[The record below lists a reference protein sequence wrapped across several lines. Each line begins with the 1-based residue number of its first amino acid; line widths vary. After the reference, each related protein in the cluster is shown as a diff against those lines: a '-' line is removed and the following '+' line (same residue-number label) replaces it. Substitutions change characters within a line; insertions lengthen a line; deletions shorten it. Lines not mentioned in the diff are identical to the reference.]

1 LSAQLCDMVIINTC
15 SVRATAETR
24 IFGRLGFYAGLKK
37 VRNAAPDAKTRS
49 MEEAAAYVEKNGP
62 VPLTVVVMG
71 CMAERLLKS
80 LQKDF
85 PVVDYVV
92 GTYAKNKFGDI
103 ISAVEEGKSPV
114 PIEEDPVY
122 TFAPVS
128 YEEGAFSTFVP
139 IMHGCNNFCT
149 YCIVPYVR
157 GREVSRPVDEIL
169 AELDVLS
176 SRGVKEI
183 TLLGQNVNSYRGA
196 FSKGATVGVTGDAS
210 ANSTPVG
217 ATASGTASASGTPV
231 SIQNAAYA
239 NGTPVSVT
247 GRAYADGAAVG
258 KSGGASAD
266 GAEVGVTNAAF
277 ANSTPVGST
286 NAAFANRAPVSVTG
300 RAYADG
306 VDVGI
311 QNAASA
317 NSTPVGSTASGTA
330 NANGAPVG
338 STNVASANGVPVS
351 KTADV
356 SANNANGAPVSTSD
370 TANADQAP
378 VSVTANGTPVSTTN
392 AASANRAPVNIPN
405 VAYANNANSTPVSV
419 TGAASANSTPVS
431 TTNAAS
437 ANSTPVSV
445 TGNASANSA
454 STPITFPQL
463 LKLMLSHIEKT
474 ASPIR
479 WIRFESSNPK
489 DFSDELIETIAQ
501 TAKRAEENPES
512 PTICRGLHIAV
523 QHGSSRILKLM
534 NRRYTREAYLELVK
548 KIREKIPGIQLSTDI
563 MLGFPGESEEDFE
576 EAYSLMKEVRY
587 ESAFMYYFNPRE
599 GTPAAKM
606 DGQID
611 LETKKERLQKIIDLQ
626 LKITTDVMQERVG
639 KTITVLADIIS
650 RDDKTELLGKT
661 EQNER
666 VAFKGKPSLIGHF
679 VKVHLDSLNGNT
691 FRGTLI
697 E

>member
-1 LSAQLCDMVIINTC
+1 MSAQLCDMVIINTC

-196 FSKGATVGVTGDAS
+196 FSKGVASSADGGAVGKGATVGTTNVAYANGAPVGTTNAAS
-210 ANSTPVG
+210 ANGTPVSTTATGTPVGSTANSTPVGSTNGAPVGSTNAAYATSTPVG
-217 ATASGTASASGTPV
+217 ATASGTA
-231 SIQNAAYA
+231 NANTANSTANA

-247 GRAYADGAAVG
+247 
-258 KSGGASAD
+258 
-266 GAEVGVTNAAF
+266 
-277 ANSTPVGST
+277 
-286 NAAFANRAPVSVTG
+286 
-300 RAYADG
+300 
-306 VDVGI
+306 
-311 QNAASA
+311 NAASA
-317 NSTPVGSTASGTA
+317 NSTPVGSTNAAYANRVQVSATA
-330 NANGAPVG
+330 NGTPVG
-338 STNVASANGVPVS
+338 TTADASANGVLVS
-351 KTADV
+351 ITADV
-356 SANNANGAPVSTSD
+356 SANNAD
-370 TANADQAP
+370 TIN
-378 VSVTANGTPVSTTN
+378 
-392 AASANRAPVNIPN
+392 
-405 VAYANNANSTPVSV
+405 
-419 TGAASANSTPVS
+419 
-431 TTNAAS
+431 
-437 ANSTPVSV
+437 
-445 TGNASANSA
+445 
-454 STPITFPQL
+454 FPQL
-463 LKLMLSHIEKT
+463 LQTICTHIEKT
-474 ASPIR
+474 KSPIR

-501 TAKRAEENPES
+501 SAKRAEENPES

-534 NRRYTREAYLELVK
+534 NRRYTREAYLALVK

>member
-1 LSAQLCDMVIINTC
+1 MTYFFETYGCEMNIAESASIEQILISRGWKKALSAQLCDMAIINTC

-62 VPLTVVVMG
+62 VPLTLVVMG

-196 FSKGATVGVTGDAS
+196 FSKGVASSADGAAVSNTNAAFANGAPVGASGDAFANGALVS
-210 ANSTPVG
+210 STANSTPVG
-217 ATASGTASASGTPV
+217 ASASGDV
-231 SIQNAAYA
+231 FA
-239 NGTPVSVT
+239 NG
-247 GRAYADGAAVG
+247 ALVG
-258 KSGGASAD
+258 N
-266 GAEVGVTNAAF
+266 TNVAF
-277 ANSTPVGST
+277 ANEALVSST
-286 NAAFANRAPVSVTG
+286 
-300 RAYADG
+300 AD
-306 VDVGI
+306 
-311 QNAASA
+311 ASA
-317 NSTPVGSTASGTA
+317 N
-330 NANGAPVG
+330 
-338 STNVASANGVPVS
+338 
-351 KTADV
+351 
-356 SANNANGAPVSTSD
+356 
-370 TANADQAP
+370 
-378 VSVTANGTPVSTTN
+378 TT
-392 AASANRAPVNIPN
+392 
-405 VAYANNANSTPVSV
+405 
-419 TGAASANSTPVS
+419 
-431 TTNAAS
+431 
-437 ANSTPVSV
+437 
-445 TGNASANSA
+445 
-454 STPITFPQL
+454 ITFPQL
-463 LKLMLSHIEKT
+463 LQTICSHIEKT
-474 ASPIR
+474 KSPIR

-563 MLGFPGESEEDFE
+563 MLGFPGETEEDFE

-599 GTPAAKM
+599 GTPAEKM
-606 DGQID
+606 DGQIY

-661 EQNER
+661 EENER
-666 VAFKGKPSLIGHF
+666 VAFKGSPSLIGHF

>member
-1 LSAQLCDMVIINTC
+1 MTYFFETYGCEMNIAESASIEQILISRGWKKALSAQLCDMVIINTC

-196 FSKGATVGVTGDAS
+196 FSKGVAS
-210 ANSTPVG
+210 
-217 ATASGTASASGTPV
+217 
-231 SIQNAAYA
+231 
-239 NGTPVSVT
+239 
-247 GRAYADGAAVG
+247 
-258 KSGGASAD
+258 SAD
-266 GAEVGVTNAAF
+266 GA
-277 ANSTPVGST
+277 
-286 NAAFANRAPVSVTG
+286 
-300 RAYADG
+300 
-306 VDVGI
+306 DVG
-311 QNAASA
+311 
-317 NSTPVGSTASGTA
+317 
-330 NANGAPVG
+330 
-338 STNVASANGVPVS
+338 
-351 KTADV
+351 
-356 SANNANGAPVSTSD
+356 TSD

-378 VSVTANGTPVSTTN
+378 VSATASGTANANGTPV
-392 AASANRAPVNIPN
+392 
-405 VAYANNANSTPVSV
+405 
-419 TGAASANSTPVS
+419 GAT
-431 TTNAAS
+431 
-437 ANSTPVSV
+437 V
-445 TGNASANSA
+445 TGNTSANSA

-463 LKLMLSHIEKT
+463 LQTICAHIEKT

-501 TAKRAEENPES
+501 SAKRAEENPGS

-534 NRRYTREAYLELVK
+534 NRHYTREAYLELVK

-611 LETKKERLQKIIDLQ
+611 LETKKDRLQKIIDLQ

>member
-1 LSAQLCDMVIINTC
+1 MSAQLCDMVIINTC

-169 AELDVLS
+169 SELDVLS

-196 FSKGATVGVTGDAS
+196 FSKGVASSADGAAVSNTNVAFANEATVSASGDAS
-210 ANSTPVG
+210 AN
-217 ATASGTASASGTPV
+217 AT
-231 SIQNAAYA
+231 
-239 NGTPVSVT
+239 
-247 GRAYADGAAVG
+247 
-258 KSGGASAD
+258 
-266 GAEVGVTNAAF
+266 
-277 ANSTPVGST
+277 
-286 NAAFANRAPVSVTG
+286 
-300 RAYADG
+300 
-306 VDVGI
+306 
-311 QNAASA
+311 
-317 NSTPVGSTASGTA
+317 
-330 NANGAPVG
+330 
-338 STNVASANGVPVS
+338 
-351 KTADV
+351 
-356 SANNANGAPVSTSD
+356 
-370 TANADQAP
+370 
-378 VSVTANGTPVSTTN
+378 
-392 AASANRAPVNIPN
+392 
-405 VAYANNANSTPVSV
+405 
-419 TGAASANSTPVS
+419 
-431 TTNAAS
+431 
-437 ANSTPVSV
+437 
-445 TGNASANSA
+445 
-454 STPITFPQL
+454 ITFPQL
-463 LKLMLSHIEKT
+463 LKTICSHIEKT

-501 TAKRAEENPES
+501 SAKRAEENPES

-563 MLGFPGESEEDFE
+563 MLGFPGETEEDFA

-611 LETKKERLQKIIDLQ
+611 LETKKDRLQKIIDLQ
-626 LKITTDVMQERVG
+626 LKITTDVMQKRVG

>member
-1 LSAQLCDMVIINTC
+1 MTYFFETYGCEMNIAESASIEQILISRGWKKALSAQLCDMVIINTC

-196 FSKGATVGVTGDAS
+196 FSKGAAS
-210 ANSTPVG
+210 S
-217 ATASGTASASGTPV
+217 
-231 SIQNAAYA
+231 
-239 NGTPVSVT
+239 
-247 GRAYADGAAVG
+247 ADGAAVG
-258 KSGGASAD
+258 
-266 GAEVGVTNAAF
+266 V
-277 ANSTPVGST
+277 
-286 NAAFANRAPVSVTG
+286 
-300 RAYADG
+300 
-306 VDVGI
+306 
-311 QNAASA
+311 
-317 NSTPVGSTASGTA
+317 
-330 NANGAPVG
+330 
-338 STNVASANGVPVS
+338 
-351 KTADV
+351 
-356 SANNANGAPVSTSD
+356 
-370 TANADQAP
+370 
-378 VSVTANGTPVSTTN
+378 TN
-392 AASANRAPVNIPN
+392 AASANRAPVSVTGGAYADG
-405 VAYANNANSTPVSV
+405 VAVGKTADISANGVPVSIQNATSANGTPVSSTNTASANNAN
-419 TGAASANSTPVS
+419 
-431 TTNAAS
+431 
-437 ANSTPVSV
+437 
-445 TGNASANSA
+445 

-463 LKLMLSHIEKT
+463 LQTICAHIEKT
-474 ASPIR
+474 KSPIR

-501 TAKRAEENPES
+501 SAKRAEENPES

>member
-1 LSAQLCDMVIINTC
+1 MTYFFETYGCEMNIAESASIEQILISRGWKKALSAQLCDMAIINTC

-62 VPLTVVVMG
+62 VPLTLVVMG

-196 FSKGATVGVTGDAS
+196 FSKGGGSSADGVAVGSTNDAS
-210 ANSTPVG
+210 ANST
-217 ATASGTASASGTPV
+217 T
-231 SIQNAAYA
+231 
-239 NGTPVSVT
+239 
-247 GRAYADGAAVG
+247 
-258 KSGGASAD
+258 
-266 GAEVGVTNAAF
+266 
-277 ANSTPVGST
+277 
-286 NAAFANRAPVSVTG
+286 
-300 RAYADG
+300 
-306 VDVGI
+306 
-311 QNAASA
+311 
-317 NSTPVGSTASGTA
+317 
-330 NANGAPVG
+330 
-338 STNVASANGVPVS
+338 
-351 KTADV
+351 
-356 SANNANGAPVSTSD
+356 
-370 TANADQAP
+370 
-378 VSVTANGTPVSTTN
+378 
-392 AASANRAPVNIPN
+392 
-405 VAYANNANSTPVSV
+405 
-419 TGAASANSTPVS
+419 
-431 TTNAAS
+431 
-437 ANSTPVSV
+437 
-445 TGNASANSA
+445 
-454 STPITFPQL
+454 ITFPQL
-463 LKLMLSHIEKT
+463 LQTICAHIEKT
-474 ASPIR
+474 KSPIR

-534 NRRYTREAYLELVK
+534 NRRYTREAYMELVK

-563 MLGFPGESEEDFE
+563 MLGFPGETEEDFA

-611 LETKKERLQKIIDLQ
+611 LETKKDRLQKIIDLQ

-661 EQNER
+661 EENER
-666 VAFKGKPSLIGHF
+666 VAFKGSPSLIGHF

-691 FRGTLI
+691 FRGTLVK
-697 E
+697 

>member
-1 LSAQLCDMVIINTC
+1 M
-15 SVRATAETR
+15 
-24 IFGRLGFYAGLKK
+24 
-37 VRNAAPDAKTRS
+37 
-49 MEEAAAYVEKNGP
+49 
-62 VPLTVVVMG
+62 
-71 CMAERLLKS
+71 
-80 LQKDF
+80 
-85 PVVDYVV
+85 
-92 GTYAKNKFGDI
+92 
-103 ISAVEEGKSPV
+103 EEGKSPV

-196 FSKGATVGVTGDAS
+196 FSKGGAS
-210 ANSTPVG
+210 S
-217 ATASGTASASGTPV
+217 
-231 SIQNAAYA
+231 
-239 NGTPVSVT
+239 
-247 GRAYADGAAVG
+247 ADGAAVG
-258 KSGGASAD
+258 KSG
-266 GAEVGVTNAAF
+266 V
-277 ANSTPVGST
+277 
-286 NAAFANRAPVSVTG
+286 AFANRAAVSKT
-300 RAYADG
+300 AD
-306 VDVGI
+306 
-311 QNAASA
+311 
-317 NSTPVGSTASGTA
+317 
-330 NANGAPVG
+330 
-338 STNVASANGVPVS
+338 ASANGVPVS
-351 KTADV
+351 ITADV
-356 SANNANGAPVSTSD
+356 SANNAD
-370 TANADQAP
+370 TIN
-378 VSVTANGTPVSTTN
+378 
-392 AASANRAPVNIPN
+392 
-405 VAYANNANSTPVSV
+405 
-419 TGAASANSTPVS
+419 
-431 TTNAAS
+431 
-437 ANSTPVSV
+437 
-445 TGNASANSA
+445 
-454 STPITFPQL
+454 FPQL
-463 LKLMLSHIEKT
+463 LQTICAHIEKT
-474 ASPIR
+474 KSPIR

-501 TAKRAEENPES
+501 TAKRAEENPEN

-563 MLGFPGESEEDFE
+563 MLGFPGETEEDFE

>member
-1 LSAQLCDMVIINTC
+1 MTYFFETYGCEMNIAESASIEQILISRGWKKALSAQLCDMAIINTC

-37 VRNAAPDAKTRS
+37 VRNATPDAKTRS

-62 VPLTVVVMG
+62 VPLTLVVMG

-183 TLLGQNVNSYRGA
+183 TLLGQNVNSYRGVLCA
-196 FSKGATVGVTGDAS
+196 RGDASAAGATLGVTGDAS
-210 ANSTPVG
+210 AN
-217 ATASGTASASGTPV
+217 
-231 SIQNAAYA
+231 N
-239 NGTPVSVT
+239 VSV
-247 GRAYADGAAVG
+247 G
-258 KSGGASAD
+258 K
-266 GAEVGVTNAAF
+266 T
-277 ANSTPVGST
+277 
-286 NAAFANRAPVSVTG
+286 
-300 RAYADG
+300 
-306 VDVGI
+306 VD
-311 QNAASA
+311 
-317 NSTPVGSTASGTA
+317 
-330 NANGAPVG
+330 
-338 STNVASANGVPVS
+338 
-351 KTADV
+351 
-356 SANNANGAPVSTSD
+356 
-370 TANADQAP
+370 
-378 VSVTANGTPVSTTN
+378 
-392 AASANRAPVNIPN
+392 
-405 VAYANNANSTPVSV
+405 
-419 TGAASANSTPVS
+419 
-431 TTNAAS
+431 
-437 ANSTPVSV
+437 
-445 TGNASANSA
+445 ASANSA
-454 STPITFPQL
+454 SLGVTGDASANTITFPQL

-474 ASPIR
+474 KSPIR

-501 TAKRAEENPES
+501 TAKRAEENPGS

-534 NRRYTREAYLELVK
+534 NRRYTRETYMELVK

-563 MLGFPGESEEDFE
+563 MLGFPGETEEDFA

-611 LETKKERLQKIIDLQ
+611 LETKKDRLQKIIDLQ
-626 LKITTDVMQERVG
+626 LKITTDVMQDRVG

-661 EQNER
+661 EENER
-666 VAFKGKPSLIGHF
+666 VAFKGSSSLIGHF

-691 FRGTLI
+691 FRGTLVK
-697 E
+697 

>member
-1 LSAQLCDMVIINTC
+1 MSAQLCDMVIINTC

-196 FSKGATVGVTGDAS
+196 VSKGVASSADGVAVGKGAAVSVTGDAS
-210 ANSTPVG
+210 ANG
-217 ATASGTASASGTPV
+217 APV
-231 SIQNAAYA
+231 SSTNATPA

-247 GRAYADGAAVG
+247 GGAYADGADVG
-258 KSGGASAD
+258 IQNAAYANGDASAN
-266 GAEVGVTNAAF
+266 GT
-277 ANSTPVGST
+277 
-286 NAAFANRAPVSVTG
+286 PVSVTDG
-300 RAYADG
+300 ASADG

-311 QNAASA
+311 QNAAY
-317 NSTPVGSTASGTA
+317 
-330 NANGAPVG
+330 
-338 STNVASANGVPVS
+338 
-351 KTADV
+351 
-356 SANNANGAPVSTSD
+356 
-370 TANADQAP
+370 
-378 VSVTANGTPVSTTN
+378 ANGTLVGAT
-392 AASANRAPVNIPN
+392 AS
-405 VAYANNANSTPVSV
+405 
-419 TGAASANSTPVS
+419 
-431 TTNAAS
+431 
-437 ANSTPVSV
+437 
-445 TGNASANSA
+445 GNASANSA
-454 STPITFPQL
+454 PVSTTANSAPITFPQL
-463 LKLMLSHIEKT
+463 LQTICAHIEKT
-474 ASPIR
+474 KSPIR

-501 TAKRAEENPES
+501 SAKRAEENPES

-563 MLGFPGESEEDFE
+563 MLGFPGESEEDFA

-611 LETKKERLQKIIDLQ
+611 LETKKDRLQKIIDLQ
-626 LKITTDVMQERVG
+626 LKITTDVMQKRVG

>member
-1 LSAQLCDMVIINTC
+1 MTYFFETYGCEMNIAESASIEQILISRGWKKALSAQLCDMVIINTC

-183 TLLGQNVNSYRGA
+183 TLLGQNVNSYRGTV
-196 FSKGATVGVTGDAS
+196 SKGVAS
-210 ANSTPVG
+210 S
-217 ATASGTASASGTPV
+217 
-231 SIQNAAYA
+231 
-239 NGTPVSVT
+239 
-247 GRAYADGAAVG
+247 ADGAAVG
-258 KSGGASAD
+258 ITGEAS
-266 GAEVGVTNAAF
+266 
-277 ANSTPVGST
+277 
-286 NAAFANRAPVSVTG
+286 
-300 RAYADG
+300 ADG

-311 QNAASA
+311 
-317 NSTPVGSTASGTA
+317 P
-330 NANGAPVG
+330 
-338 STNVASANGVPVS
+338 
-351 KTADV
+351 
-356 SANNANGAPVSTSD
+356 
-370 TANADQAP
+370 
-378 VSVTANGTPVSTTN
+378 N

-405 VAYANNANSTPVSV
+405 VAYANNA
-419 TGAASANSTPVS
+419 
-431 TTNAAS
+431 
-437 ANSTPVSV
+437 

-454 STPITFPQL
+454 NRTPVGATVTGDASANSSPVSATANSTPVGATANGTPVSATANSTLVGATASGTANANGAPVGSTNVAYENRAPVGSTNAAYENRAPVSATANSTPITFPQL
-463 LKLMLSHIEKT
+463 LQTICAHIEKT
-474 ASPIR
+474 KSPIR

>member
-1 LSAQLCDMVIINTC
+1 MTYFFETYGCEMNIAESASIEQILISRGWKKALSAQLCDMVIINTC

-196 FSKGATVGVTGDAS
+196 FSKGVASSADGVVVGATNAASANGAPVSVTGDAS
-210 ANSTPVG
+210 ANG
-217 ATASGTASASGTPV
+217 APV
-231 SIQNAAYA
+231 STTNAASA

-247 GRAYADGAAVG
+247 GD
-258 KSGGASAD
+258 
-266 GAEVGVTNAAF
+266 
-277 ANSTPVGST
+277 
-286 NAAFANRAPVSVTG
+286 
-300 RAYADG
+300 
-306 VDVGI
+306 
-311 QNAASA
+311 
-317 NSTPVGSTASGTA
+317 
-330 NANGAPVG
+330 
-338 STNVASANGVPVS
+338 ASANGVPVS

-356 SANNANGAPVSTSD
+356 SANGVPVSKTADVSANGVPVSI
-370 TANADQAP
+370 TAD
-378 VSVTANGTPVSTTN
+378 VS
-392 AASANRAPVNIPN
+392 
-405 VAYANNANSTPVSV
+405 ANNADTIN
-419 TGAASANSTPVS
+419 
-431 TTNAAS
+431 
-437 ANSTPVSV
+437 
-445 TGNASANSA
+445 
-454 STPITFPQL
+454 FPQL
-463 LKLMLSHIEKT
+463 LQTICAHIEKT
-474 ASPIR
+474 KSPIR

>member
-1 LSAQLCDMVIINTC
+1 
-15 SVRATAETR
+15 
-24 IFGRLGFYAGLKK
+24 
-37 VRNAAPDAKTRS
+37 
-49 MEEAAAYVEKNGP
+49 
-62 VPLTVVVMG
+62 
-71 CMAERLLKS
+71 
-80 LQKDF
+80 
-85 PVVDYVV
+85 
-92 GTYAKNKFGDI
+92 
-103 ISAVEEGKSPV
+103 
-114 PIEEDPVY
+114 
-122 TFAPVS
+122 
-128 YEEGAFSTFVP
+128 
-139 IMHGCNNFCT
+139 
-149 YCIVPYVR
+149 
-157 GREVSRPVDEIL
+157 
-169 AELDVLS
+169 
-176 SRGVKEI
+176 

-196 FSKGATVGVTGDAS
+196 FSKGVASSADGAAVGKGAT
-210 ANSTPVG
+210 VG
-217 ATASGTASASGTPV
+217 ATASGTPVGVTGGAYADGVPV
-231 SIQNAAYA
+231 SITADVSA
-239 NGTPVSVT
+239 NGTPVSATAT
-247 GRAYADGAAVG
+247 GD
-258 KSGGASAD
+258 
-266 GAEVGVTNAAF
+266 
-277 ANSTPVGST
+277 
-286 NAAFANRAPVSVTG
+286 
-300 RAYADG
+300 
-306 VDVGI
+306 
-311 QNAASA
+311 
-317 NSTPVGSTASGTA
+317 
-330 NANGAPVG
+330 
-338 STNVASANGVPVS
+338 ASANGVHVGS
-351 KTADV
+351 TADASANHALVGQAADV
-356 SANNANGAPVSTSD
+356 SANNAD
-370 TANADQAP
+370 TIN
-378 VSVTANGTPVSTTN
+378 
-392 AASANRAPVNIPN
+392 
-405 VAYANNANSTPVSV
+405 
-419 TGAASANSTPVS
+419 
-431 TTNAAS
+431 
-437 ANSTPVSV
+437 
-445 TGNASANSA
+445 
-454 STPITFPQL
+454 FPQL

-474 ASPIR
+474 KSPIR

-501 TAKRAEENPES
+501 SAKRAEENPES

>member
-1 LSAQLCDMVIINTC
+1 MTYFFETYGCEMNIAESASIEQILISRGWKKALSAQLCDMVIINTC

-196 FSKGATVGVTGDAS
+196 
-210 ANSTPVG
+210 
-217 ATASGTASASGTPV
+217 
-231 SIQNAAYA
+231 
-239 NGTPVSVT
+239 
-247 GRAYADGAAVG
+247 VG

-266 GAEVGVTNAAF
+266 GAAVGIPNAASANRTPVGTTGDASANGTTVSSTNAAPANGTPVSVTGGAYADGAAVDVTNAAP
-277 ANSTPVGST
+277 ANSTPV
-286 NAAFANRAPVSVTG
+286 
-300 RAYADG
+300 
-306 VDVGI
+306 
-311 QNAASA
+311 SA
-317 NSTPVGSTASGTA
+317 TASGTA
-330 NANGAPVG
+330 NANSTPVG
-338 STNVASANGVPVS
+338 ATATGDAFANG
-351 KTADV
+351 T
-356 SANNANGAPVSTSD
+356 PVSTSD
-370 TANADQAP
+370 TANAND
-378 VSVTANGTPVSTTN
+378 TPVGAT
-392 AASANRAPVNIPN
+392 ASG
-405 VAYANNANSTPVSV
+405 NAN
-419 TGAASANSTPVS
+419 ANSTPVS

-445 TGNASANSA
+445 TANTA
-454 STPITFPQL
+454 NSTPITFPQL
-463 LKLMLSHIEKT
+463 LQTICAHIEKT
-474 ASPIR
+474 KSPIR

-563 MLGFPGESEEDFE
+563 MLGFPGETEEDFE

>member
-1 LSAQLCDMVIINTC
+1 MTYFFETYGCEMNIAESASIEQILISRGWKKALSAQLCDMVIINTC

-196 FSKGATVGVTGDAS
+196 FSKGVASSADGAAVDVTNAAPANGTLVGTSDT
-210 ANSTPVG
+210 ANANGTPVG
-217 ATASGTASASGTPV
+217 ATATGNASA
-231 SIQNAAYA
+231 N
-239 NGTPVSVT
+239 N
-247 GRAYADGAAVG
+247 
-258 KSGGASAD
+258 
-266 GAEVGVTNAAF
+266 
-277 ANSTPVGST
+277 ANSTPVSE
-286 NAAFANRAPVSVTG
+286 TG
-300 RAYADG
+300 D
-306 VDVGI
+306 
-311 QNAASA
+311 
-317 NSTPVGSTASGTA
+317 
-330 NANGAPVG
+330 
-338 STNVASANGVPVS
+338 ASANGVPVS
-351 KTADV
+351 KTADASANGVPVSITADV
-356 SANNANGAPVSTSD
+356 SANNAD
-370 TANADQAP
+370 TIN
-378 VSVTANGTPVSTTN
+378 
-392 AASANRAPVNIPN
+392 
-405 VAYANNANSTPVSV
+405 
-419 TGAASANSTPVS
+419 
-431 TTNAAS
+431 
-437 ANSTPVSV
+437 
-445 TGNASANSA
+445 
-454 STPITFPQL
+454 FPQL
-463 LKLMLSHIEKT
+463 LQTICAHIEKT
-474 ASPIR
+474 KSPIR

>member
-1 LSAQLCDMVIINTC
+1 MNIAESASIEQILISRGWKKALSAQLCDMVIINTC

-196 FSKGATVGVTGDAS
+196 FSKGVASSADGAAVGATGDAS
-210 ANSTPVG
+210 ANRTPIG
-217 ATASGTASASGTPV
+217 AT
-231 SIQNAAYA
+231 A
-239 NGTPVSVT
+239 NGTPVST
-247 GRAYADGAAVG
+247 
-258 KSGGASAD
+258 
-266 GAEVGVTNAAF
+266 TNAAYE
-277 ANSTPVGST
+277 
-286 NAAFANRAPVSVTG
+286 NRAPVSATG
-300 RAYADG
+300 GTSAAG
-306 VDVGI
+306 VAVGI

-317 NSTPVGSTASGTA
+317 NRTPV
-330 NANGAPVG
+330 
-338 STNVASANGVPVS
+338 SA
-351 KTADV
+351 
-356 SANNANGAPVSTSD
+356 
-370 TANADQAP
+370 
-378 VSVTANGTPVSTTN
+378 TANGTPVGSTN

-405 VAYANNANSTPVSV
+405 AAFANNANSTPVSA
-419 TGAASANSTPVS
+419 TASGTAN
-431 TTNAAS
+431 
-437 ANSTPVSV
+437 
-445 TGNASANSA
+445 ANSA

-463 LKLMLSHIEKT
+463 LQTICAHIEKT
-474 ASPIR
+474 KSPIR

-501 TAKRAEENPES
+501 SAKRAEENPEN

>member
-1 LSAQLCDMVIINTC
+1 MNIAESASIEQILISRGWKKALSAQLCDMVIINTC

-196 FSKGATVGVTGDAS
+196 FSKGAAS
-210 ANSTPVG
+210 S
-217 ATASGTASASGTPV
+217 
-231 SIQNAAYA
+231 
-239 NGTPVSVT
+239 
-247 GRAYADGAAVG
+247 ADGAAVG
-258 KSGGASAD
+258 
-266 GAEVGVTNAAF
+266 V
-277 ANSTPVGST
+277 
-286 NAAFANRAPVSVTG
+286 
-300 RAYADG
+300 
-306 VDVGI
+306 
-311 QNAASA
+311 
-317 NSTPVGSTASGTA
+317 
-330 NANGAPVG
+330 
-338 STNVASANGVPVS
+338 
-351 KTADV
+351 
-356 SANNANGAPVSTSD
+356 
-370 TANADQAP
+370 
-378 VSVTANGTPVSTTN
+378 TN
-392 AASANRAPVNIPN
+392 AASANRAPVSVTGGAYADG
-405 VAYANNANSTPVSV
+405 VAVGKTADISANGVPVSIQNATSANGTPVSSTNTASANNAN
-419 TGAASANSTPVS
+419 
-431 TTNAAS
+431 
-437 ANSTPVSV
+437 
-445 TGNASANSA
+445 

-463 LKLMLSHIEKT
+463 LQTICAHIEKT
-474 ASPIR
+474 KSPIR

-501 TAKRAEENPES
+501 SAKRAEENPES

>member
-1 LSAQLCDMVIINTC
+1 MTYFFETYGCEMNIAESASIEQILISRGWKKALSAQLCDMVIINTC

-169 AELDVLS
+169 SELDVLS

-196 FSKGATVGVTGDAS
+196 FSKGGAS
-210 ANSTPVG
+210 S
-217 ATASGTASASGTPV
+217 
-231 SIQNAAYA
+231 
-239 NGTPVSVT
+239 
-247 GRAYADGAAVG
+247 ADGVDVG

-266 GAEVGVTNAAF
+266 G
-277 ANSTPVGST
+277 
-286 NAAFANRAPVSVTG
+286 
-300 RAYADG
+300 
-306 VDVGI
+306 VDVG
-311 QNAASA
+311 A
-317 NSTPVGSTASGTA
+317 
-330 NANGAPVG
+330 
-338 STNVASANGVPVS
+338 
-351 KTADV
+351 TAD
-356 SANNANGAPVSTSD
+356 APANGAPVST
-370 TANADQAP
+370 
-378 VSVTANGTPVSTTN
+378 TN
-392 AASANRAPVNIPN
+392 AAYENRVQVSATASGTANANRAPVNIPN
-405 VAYANNANSTPVSV
+405 VAYANNA
-419 TGAASANSTPVS
+419 
-431 TTNAAS
+431 
-437 ANSTPVSV
+437 
-445 TGNASANSA
+445 TGNASANGTPVSA
-454 STPITFPQL
+454 TANGTPVSATANSTPVGATASGTANANEAPVGSTNAAYENRAPVNIPNVAYANNATGDATANSTPITFPQL
-463 LKLMLSHIEKT
+463 LQTICAHIEKT

>member
-1 LSAQLCDMVIINTC
+1 MTYFFETYGCEMNIAESASIEQILISRGWKKALSAQLCDMVIINTC

-196 FSKGATVGVTGDAS
+196 FGKAGASSADGAAVGIQNAAYADQA
-210 ANSTPVG
+210 
-217 ATASGTASASGTPV
+217 PV

-239 NGTPVSVT
+239 N
-247 GRAYADGAAVG
+247 
-258 KSGGASAD
+258 
-266 GAEVGVTNAAF
+266 
-277 ANSTPVGST
+277 
-286 NAAFANRAPVSVTG
+286 
-300 RAYADG
+300 
-306 VDVGI
+306 
-311 QNAASA
+311 
-317 NSTPVGSTASGTA
+317 
-330 NANGAPVG
+330 
-338 STNVASANGVPVS
+338 
-351 KTADV
+351 
-356 SANNANGAPVSTSD
+356 
-370 TANADQAP
+370 
-378 VSVTANGTPVSTTN
+378 
-392 AASANRAPVNIPN
+392 
-405 VAYANNANSTPVSV
+405 
-419 TGAASANSTPVS
+419 STPVS
-431 TTNAAS
+431 TT
-437 ANSTPVSV
+437 AN
-445 TGNASANSA
+445 

-463 LKLMLSHIEKT
+463 LQTICAHIEKT

-501 TAKRAEENPES
+501 SAKRAEENPES

-611 LETKKERLQKIIDLQ
+611 LETKKDRLQKIIDLQ

>member
-1 LSAQLCDMVIINTC
+1 MTYFFETYGCEMNIAESASIEQILISRGWKKALSAQLCDMVIINTC

-196 FSKGATVGVTGDAS
+196 FSKGGASSADGVDVGVTGDA
-210 ANSTPVG
+210 
-217 ATASGTASASGTPV
+217 
-231 SIQNAAYA
+231 
-239 NGTPVSVT
+239 
-247 GRAYADGAAVG
+247 
-258 KSGGASAD
+258 
-266 GAEVGVTNAAF
+266 F
-277 ANSTPVGST
+277 ANST
-286 NAAFANRAPVSVTG
+286 
-300 RAYADG
+300 
-306 VDVGI
+306 
-311 QNAASA
+311 
-317 NSTPVGSTASGTA
+317 
-330 NANGAPVG
+330 
-338 STNVASANGVPVS
+338 
-351 KTADV
+351 
-356 SANNANGAPVSTSD
+356 
-370 TANADQAP
+370 
-378 VSVTANGTPVSTTN
+378 
-392 AASANRAPVNIPN
+392 PVNIPN
-405 VAYANNANSTPVSV
+405 VAYANNANSTPV
-419 TGAASANSTPVS
+419 GATASGTANANGAPVS
-431 TTNAAS
+431 TTNAAYENRAQVS
-437 ANSTPVSV
+437 ATA
-445 TGNASANSA
+445 TGNASANGAPVSKTADVSA
-454 STPITFPQL
+454 NGVPVSITADVSANNADTINFPQL
-463 LKLMLSHIEKT
+463 LQTICAHIEKT
-474 ASPIR
+474 KSPIR

-501 TAKRAEENPES
+501 SAKRAEENPES

-548 KIREKIPGIQLSTDI
+548 KIRQKIPGIQLSTDI
-563 MLGFPGESEEDFE
+563 MLGFPSESEEDFE

>member
-1 LSAQLCDMVIINTC
+1 MTYFFETYGCEMNIAESASIEQILISRGWKKALSAQLCDMVIINTC

-196 FSKGATVGVTGDAS
+196 FSKGVAS
-210 ANSTPVG
+210 S
-217 ATASGTASASGTPV
+217 
-231 SIQNAAYA
+231 
-239 NGTPVSVT
+239 
-247 GRAYADGAAVG
+247 ADGAAVG

-501 TAKRAEENPES
+501 SAKRAEENPES

>member
-1 LSAQLCDMVIINTC
+1 MNIAESASIEQILISRGWKKASSAQVCDMAIINTC

-62 VPLTVVVMG
+62 VPLTLVVMG
-71 CMAERLLKS
+71 CMAERLLKT

-103 ISAVEEGKSPV
+103 ISAVEGGKSPV

-196 FSKGATVGVTGDAS
+196 FSKGVAS
-210 ANSTPVG
+210 S
-217 ATASGTASASGTPV
+217 
-231 SIQNAAYA
+231 
-239 NGTPVSVT
+239 
-247 GRAYADGAAVG
+247 ADGAA
-258 KSGGASAD
+258 
-266 GAEVGVTNAAF
+266 
-277 ANSTPVGST
+277 
-286 NAAFANRAPVSVTG
+286 
-300 RAYADG
+300 
-306 VDVGI
+306 VGI

-317 NSTPVGSTASGTA
+317 NSTPV
-330 NANGAPVG
+330 N
-338 STNVASANGVPVS
+338 
-351 KTADV
+351 
-356 SANNANGAPVSTSD
+356 
-370 TANADQAP
+370 
-378 VSVTANGTPVSTTN
+378 TT
-392 AASANRAPVNIPN
+392 
-405 VAYANNANSTPVSV
+405 
-419 TGAASANSTPVS
+419 
-431 TTNAAS
+431 
-437 ANSTPVSV
+437 
-445 TGNASANSA
+445 NSA

-474 ASPIR
+474 KSPIR

-501 TAKRAEENPES
+501 SAKRAEENPER

>member
-1 LSAQLCDMVIINTC
+1 MTYFFETYGCEMNIAESASIEQILISRGWKKALSAQLCDMVIINTC

-169 AELDVLS
+169 TELDVLS

-196 FSKGATVGVTGDAS
+196 FGKGVAS
-210 ANSTPVG
+210 
-217 ATASGTASASGTPV
+217 
-231 SIQNAAYA
+231 
-239 NGTPVSVT
+239 
-247 GRAYADGAAVG
+247 
-258 KSGGASAD
+258 SAD
-266 GAEVGVTNAAF
+266 GAVVGK
-277 ANSTPVGST
+277 S
-286 NAAFANRAPVSVTG
+286 
-300 RAYADG
+300 
-306 VDVGI
+306 
-311 QNAASA
+311 
-317 NSTPVGSTASGTA
+317 
-330 NANGAPVG
+330 
-338 STNVASANGVPVS
+338 
-351 KTADV
+351 
-356 SANNANGAPVSTSD
+356 
-370 TANADQAP
+370 
-378 VSVTANGTPVSTTN
+378 
-392 AASANRAPVNIPN
+392 
-405 VAYANNANSTPVSV
+405 
-419 TGAASANSTPVS
+419 GAASAN
-431 TTNAAS
+431 
-437 ANSTPVSV
+437 
-445 TGNASANSA
+445 

-463 LKLMLSHIEKT
+463 LQTICTHIEKT
-474 ASPIR
+474 KSPIR

-501 TAKRAEENPES
+501 SAKRAEENPES

-534 NRRYTREAYLELVK
+534 NRRYTREAYLALVK

>member
-1 LSAQLCDMVIINTC
+1 V
-15 SVRATAETR
+15 
-24 IFGRLGFYAGLKK
+24 
-37 VRNAAPDAKTRS
+37 
-49 MEEAAAYVEKNGP
+49 
-62 VPLTVVVMG
+62 
-71 CMAERLLKS
+71 
-80 LQKDF
+80 
-85 PVVDYVV
+85 
-92 GTYAKNKFGDI
+92 
-103 ISAVEEGKSPV
+103 
-114 PIEEDPVY
+114 
-122 TFAPVS
+122 
-128 YEEGAFSTFVP
+128 
-139 IMHGCNNFCT
+139 
-149 YCIVPYVR
+149 
-157 GREVSRPVDEIL
+157 
-169 AELDVLS
+169 
-176 SRGVKEI
+176 
-183 TLLGQNVNSYRGA
+183 
-196 FSKGATVGVTGDAS
+196 
-210 ANSTPVG
+210 
-217 ATASGTASASGTPV
+217 PV
-231 SIQNAAYA
+231 SI
-239 NGTPVSVT
+239 
-247 GRAYADGAAVG
+247 
-258 KSGGASAD
+258 
-266 GAEVGVTNAAF
+266 
-277 ANSTPVGST
+277 
-286 NAAFANRAPVSVTG
+286 
-300 RAYADG
+300 
-306 VDVGI
+306 
-311 QNAASA
+311 
-317 NSTPVGSTASGTA
+317 
-330 NANGAPVG
+330 
-338 STNVASANGVPVS
+338 
-351 KTADV
+351 TADV
-356 SANNANGAPVSTSD
+356 SANNAD
-370 TANADQAP
+370 TIN
-378 VSVTANGTPVSTTN
+378 
-392 AASANRAPVNIPN
+392 
-405 VAYANNANSTPVSV
+405 
-419 TGAASANSTPVS
+419 
-431 TTNAAS
+431 
-437 ANSTPVSV
+437 
-445 TGNASANSA
+445 
-454 STPITFPQL
+454 FPQL
-463 LKLMLSHIEKT
+463 LQTICAHIEKT
-474 ASPIR
+474 KSPIR

>member
-1 LSAQLCDMVIINTC
+1 MTYFFETYGCEMNIAESASIEQILISRGWKKALSAQLCDMVIINTC

-196 FSKGATVGVTGDAS
+196 VSKRVAS
-210 ANSTPVG
+210 
-217 ATASGTASASGTPV
+217 
-231 SIQNAAYA
+231 
-239 NGTPVSVT
+239 
-247 GRAYADGAAVG
+247 
-258 KSGGASAD
+258 SAD
-266 GAEVGVTNAAF
+266 GA
-277 ANSTPVGST
+277 
-286 NAAFANRAPVSVTG
+286 
-300 RAYADG
+300 
-306 VDVGI
+306 DVGI
-311 QNAASA
+311 
-317 NSTPVGSTASGTA
+317 TGD
-330 NANGAPVG
+330 
-338 STNVASANGVPVS
+338 ASANGVPVS
-351 KTADV
+351 ITADV
-356 SANNANGAPVSTSD
+356 SANNAD
-370 TANADQAP
+370 TIN
-378 VSVTANGTPVSTTN
+378 
-392 AASANRAPVNIPN
+392 
-405 VAYANNANSTPVSV
+405 
-419 TGAASANSTPVS
+419 
-431 TTNAAS
+431 
-437 ANSTPVSV
+437 
-445 TGNASANSA
+445 
-454 STPITFPQL
+454 FPQL
-463 LKLMLSHIEKT
+463 LQTICAHIEKT
-474 ASPIR
+474 KSPIR

-501 TAKRAEENPES
+501 SAKRAEENPES